1 MTVDVGPAHDEGS
14 DSPALEVAELRVVL
28 GEQPALRGLDLT
40 VARGARL
47 ALVGPNGA
55 GKSTLL
61 RVVAGLIRPSGG
73 DVRIAGRSLR
83 ADPWHARRSVGLVG
97 HQSMM
102 HPELTAR
109 ENLRVFAQ
117 LYALDRCDER
127 VEAGLRQV
135 GLSEQGD
142 ARVATLSRGMIQRL
156 ALARALLH
164 EPSLLLLDEAEAG
177 LDVRAHDR
185 LVSALCEREAGR
197 TAILASHDLGFVRE
211 VANEVVFL
219 RLGRVV
225 GRVRTA
231 GLTDAELREVY
242 SDAMAPRTT
251 GQAVLRIGAPG

>member
-14 DSPALEVAELRVVL
+14 DFPALEVHGLRVVL
-28 GEQPALRGLDLT
+28 GEQPALRGVDLT

-61 RVVAGLIRPSGG
+61 RVVAGLIRPSSG

-127 VEAGLRQV
+127 VDVGLRQV

-142 ARVATLSRGMIQRL
+142 ARVATLSRGMFQRL

-164 EPSLLLLDEAEAG
+164 EPSLLLLDEAETG
-177 LDVRAHDR
+177 LDFRAHDR
-185 LVSALCEREAGR
+185 LVSALVERDFDR
-197 TAILASHDLGFVRE
+197 TAILASHDLAFVRE
-211 VANEVVFL
+211 VADEIVFL

-225 GRVRTA
+225 GRVLTA
-231 GLTDAELREVY
+231 GLGDAELRERY
-242 SDAMAPRTT
+242 ADALDPRSTD
-251 GQAVLRIGAPG
+251 QAGLSVGASG